1 MNSLPVRTA
10 VKQVGLWALLVL
22 VVAGLT
28 ALFTLLATL
37 VTAVLTGL
45 MMGAA
50 QRWKRQLIPVSLVF
64 PLVALLLGQ
73 TAKDDL
79 GPQQRLSTA
88 AVCLGAFWVT
98 YVVTLL
104 VMRLEQN
111 AAPPAQR
118 ALAFS
123 QARVG
128 VEPPTAGGDGS
139 AEIPPSAQASA
150 RAVPAGQLSLQ
161 DLQGT
166 WWCETNDAQGNHQRR
181 RIEIAGDKFALSI
194 ANPDSRARVVA
205 EGRVEVDSVA
215 PGSIHLVPVTPGHA
229 ADVTSSV
236 PGVVVP

>member
-1 MNSLPVRTA
+1 MNSLPVKTA
-10 VKQVGLWALLVL
+10 VKQAGLWTLLVL

-28 ALFTLLATL
+28 VLFTLLATL
-37 VTAVLTGL
+37 VTAVLTGM

-50 QRWKRQLIPVSLVF
+50 QRWKRQLLPVSLVF

-118 ALAFS
+118 TPPFS

-128 VEPPTAGGDGS
+128 VERPTAGERGA
-139 AEIPPSAQASA
+139 AEIPPCGQASA
-150 RAVPAGQLSLQ
+150 CAVPAGQLGLQ

-181 RIEIAGDKFALSI
+181 RIEIAGDKFALSVI
-194 ANPDSRARVVA
+194 DPGSRTRVVA
-205 EGRVEVDSVA
+205 EGRVEVDSAV
-215 PGSIHLVPVTPGHA
+215 PGSIRLVPGTPA
-229 ADVTSSV
+229 A
-236 PGVVVP
+236 PLA